1 MIPPFMIGGLVF
13 VPKALSLLILLGLVI
28 AGIVELKHGSWI
40 GRPALAANAFFLWQ
54 IFFPVWAMLPSLV
67 QIYLN
72 IGTIIAAIALGS
84 YFLGKSL
91 PNEFYQVTFLGYGS
105 ISVIFAIFFV
115 ATLGIPI
122 L

>member
-1 MIPPFMIGGLVF
+1 MVSGLVF
-13 VPKALSLLILLGLVI
+13 VPKALSLLVLAGLII
-28 AGIVELKHGSWI
+28 AGIVELRHGSWI

-54 IFFPVWAMLPSLV
+54 IFFPFWATLPGIV

-72 IGTIIAAIALGS
+72 LGTIIAAIALGS
-84 YFLGKSL
+84 YLLGRSL

>member
-1 MIPPFMIGGLVF
+1 MIPFMVDGLVF
-13 VPKALSLLILLGLVI
+13 VPKALSLLILAGLVI
-28 AGIVELKHGSWI
+28 AGIVELRHGAWI

-54 IFFPVWAMLPSLV
+54 IFFPFWVTLPGIV

-84 YFLGKSL
+84 YFLGRSL
-91 PNEFYQVTFLGYGS
+91 PSEFYQITFLGYGS
-105 ISVIFAIFFV
+105 ISVIFAIFYV
-115 ATLGIPI
+115 TTLGIPI